1 MSLILGLA
9 LCLGLPDPGGA
20 IQAPILSSLN
30 SGVIA
35 AAATAEANKKGRRVY
50 SQGRGGAAG
59 DGGKINLRCVELR
72 EQHHRGDQG
81 AVTQTSEGF
90 VKTHQT
96 TRQRGPGL

>member
-35 AAATAEANKKGRRVY
+35 AAATAEANKMAGEFTAKAEAEQQAMAVK
-50 SQGRGGAAG
+50 STFAAWNYESNITEET
-59 DGGKINLRCVELR
+59 KE
-72 EQHHRGDQG
+72 
-81 AVTQTSEGF
+81 
-90 VKTHQT
+90 
-96 TRQRGPGL
+96 P